1 MDEEIRKDNKVPGS
15 CEQFTKP
22 EEISALSKYLRKLR
36 TEYEE
41 NTSLEKDKIGVIG
54 FNGQLKNEVPLSDKV
69 EKIESNENVALSNSV
84 IEVGG
89 GEKKVD
95 LSK

>member
-22 EEISALSKYLRKLR
+22 EEISALGKYLRKLR

-54 FNGQLKNEVPLSDKV
+54 FNGQLKIIERMNLAGMLRKF
-69 EKIESNENVALSNSV
+69 KIQENNHLVR
-84 IEVGG
+84 
-89 GEKKVD
+89 K
-95 LSK
+95 